1 MNPNLYVKGL
11 EKNVGGRPLDSNQ
24 NNREIYKLASK
35 WYEEYNRNIEIL
47 NQWEKESEDRF
58 RRLFD
63 SEDKI
68 VAYRKVLINQSR
80 AHNEID
86 NLLNEIIDKQN
97 KLTSELDRIKE
108 AMIEK
113 AIAEAKNKVEC
124 IEEVY
129 EKSERVVENTRE
141 VEVKVQEYIGVGQEM
156 PRFDDTTM
164 SGKMKILM
172 YLELSMVRDK

>member
-1 MNPNLYVKGL
+1 MNPNLFAKGL
-11 EKNVGGRPLDSNQ
+11 EKNAGGRPLDSNQ
-24 NNREIYKLASK
+24 NNREIYKIASK
-35 WYEEYNRNIEIL
+35 WYEEYNRNAEVL
-47 NQWEKESEDRF
+47 NQWEKEAEDRF

-68 VAYRKVLINQSR
+68 VAYRKVLINQCR

-141 VEVKVQEYIGVGQEM
+141 VEDKVQEYIGMGQAM
-156 PRFDDTTM
+156 PKFDDTTM
-164 SGKMKILM
+164 NGKMKILM
-172 YLELSMVRDK
+172 YLELNMVRDI